1 MAPSDFYKV
10 SNAGGTRASIVFEL
24 VSQIAFNEYDTTS
37 TNFYGFYF
45 GDGEVFEEDA
55 KRIVEILTDDM
66 KDKFNRVGIVEV
78 KPSQFSYLN
87 REIKREFEKD
97 LVIRMG
103 TLRQR
108 TETVEVIKNL
118 FGESGA

>member
-1 MAPSDFYKV
+1 MD
-10 SNAGGTRASIVFEL
+10 IL
-24 VSQIAFNEYDTTS
+24 QSQMKTS
-37 TNFYGFYF
+37 
-45 GDGEVFEEDA
+45 
-55 KRIVEILTDDM
+55 
-66 KDKFNRVGIVEV
+66 FNRVGIVEV

-97 LVIRMG
+97 DVIRMG

-118 FGESGA
+118 FGARRA